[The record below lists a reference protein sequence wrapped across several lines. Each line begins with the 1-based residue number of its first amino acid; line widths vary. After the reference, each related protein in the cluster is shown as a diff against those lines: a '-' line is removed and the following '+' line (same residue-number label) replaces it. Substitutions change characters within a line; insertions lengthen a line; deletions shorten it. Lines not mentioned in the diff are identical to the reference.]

1 MKKIIIYLTFL
12 TIIAISCKKENNT
25 VIVEQKPDLYESNL
39 AFINSDW
46 TFNAT
51 GDSVKDQII
60 GLWLSEKVSYNGT
73 LCNDCDSLFT
83 WVIESTG
90 RMIKRNNDWGD
101 NETLYGDWRTDTTEE
116 FVLFSYKMYDNGGT
130 LNNYII
136 MTDTISFEYVNQSN
150 LLTSQIINNQST
162 TQISIEFNKLK

>member
-1 MKKIIIYLTFL
+1 
-12 TIIAISCKKENNT
+12 
-25 VIVEQKPDLYESNL
+25 
-39 AFINSDW
+39 
-46 TFNAT
+46 
-51 GDSVKDQII
+51 
-60 GLWLSEKVSYNGT
+60 
-73 LCNDCDSLFT
+73 
-83 WVIESTG
+83 
-90 RMIKRNNDWGD
+90 MIKRNNDWGD

-150 LLTSQIINNQST
+150 LLTSQIINNQPT